1 MRLPAALFPIAL
13 FAVSAASAPRYDT
26 VIANGVVYDGSG
38 QPGFRGWVALKGDR
52 IAAVGRGAAPAGARR
67 VDAGGKA
74 IAPGFINMQSWAP
87 TTLIADPRGLS
98 DLKQGVTLEVFGEGW
113 TMGPQTD
120 AMRAA
125 ALKRQEDIKF
135 PMPWNSFGEWMHS
148 YERRGVGLNVASFVG
163 ATTIRIHELGEGDVQ
178 PSPARLAKM
187 QALVAQAMNEGAMGV
202 GSSLIY
208 APATYARTP
217 ELAALAK
224 ASAACGGEYITH
236 MRSEGRNIEGAL
248 DELFTIARDSGGP
261 VEIYHFKLS
270 GAESWG
276 KRADVLR
283 RIAEARRAGLDVR
296 ATMYVYTAGATG
308 LDASMP
314 TWVQA
319 GGVEKWVERLRDPAT
334 RARVIAEMRG
344 SPSGWEN
351 LYMETGRDPAKVLFI
366 GFRNPELRKYIG
378 KTLTDVMKERGTSA
392 EDTMV
397 DLVIADGARV
407 DTVYFLMSEDNVKA
421 FASLPWVSLGS
432 DEGAPA
438 TEGVFLK
445 SSNHPRA
452 FGNVA
457 RFLGH
462 YVRDEKV
469 DTLESAVR
477 RISAM
482 PADRLGIRD
491 RGRLAPGMFADV
503 VVFDPATIIDRSTYA
518 KPQVYAEGVS
528 DVWVNGVAVL
538 RGGEP
543 TGAKPGRFVRGP
555 GAGRCVGVS

>member
-1 MRLPAALFPIAL
+1 MKPLALLPALL
-13 FAVSAASAPRYDT
+13 LLGAAPAPRYDT

-38 QPGFRGWVALKGDR
+38 QPGYRGWVALKGDR
-52 IAAVGRGAAPAGARR
+52 IAAVGRGEAPAAARR

-74 IAPGFINMQSWAP
+74 VAPGFINMQSWAP
-87 TTLIADPRGLS
+87 TTLIADPRGMS

-125 ALKRQEDIKF
+125 ALRRQEDITF
-135 PMPWNSFGEWMHS
+135 PMPWRSFGEWMQS
-148 YERRGVGLNVASFVG
+148 YEQRGVGLNVASFVG

-178 PSPARLAKM
+178 PSSEQLARM
-187 QALVAQAMNEGAMGV
+187 QALVRQAMNEGAMGV
-202 GSSLIY
+202 GSALIY
-208 APATYARTP
+208 APATYAKTP

-283 RIAEARRAGLDVR
+283 RIEAARTAGLDVR

-334 RARVIAEMRG
+334 RSRVIAEMRG

-366 GFRNPELRKYIG
+366 GFRNPDLRRYIS
-378 KTLTDVMKERGTSA
+378 KTLADVMKERGTSA

-397 DLVIADGARV
+397 DLVVADGARV
-407 DTVYFLMSEDNVKA
+407 DTVYFLMSEENVKA

-462 YVRDEKV
+462 YVRDEHI

-477 RISAM
+477 RISAL
-482 PADRLGIRD
+482 PAKRLGLRD

-503 VVFDPATIIDRSTYA
+503 VIFDPTTIIDRSTYA
-518 KPQVYAEGVS
+518 KPQQYAEGVS
-528 DVWVNGVAVL
+528 DVWVNGVPVL
-538 RGGEP
+538 KGGEP
-543 TGAKPGRFVRGP
+543 TGAKPGRFVKGP
-555 GAGRCVGVS
+555 GAGRCGG